1 MLKPIS
7 LNIIKTRWLLFA
19 LISAAILTFNI
30 IGFFWPDYLGSTNHS
45 PIGDSIAG
53 ILIFFLTGIFIYC
66 YNLNSAWSHSIP
78 FCAVGT
84 VLHVTGSGPASFI
97 GTIFLIIGLSLCA
110 EAKGHNKA
118 WGLMG
123 FFSFLGVLI
132 LLFLQSKNWGKK
144 PNVIDNDLFSLGE
157 LPNKKDIFRYAL
169 LGIPMVGLSLFC
181 SMVIFIPL
189 SYAYPNFVKD
199 WLFDESMKMI
209 YLDGQIDS
217 TICTILNILLLVIIA
232 PIAEELYFRGYL
244 LNRFNNKFNT
254 IIAVLLSSFLFSLGH
269 VGILGSF
276 IFAALLSLIYLKT
289 KSIYGPVIIHMSNN
303 FLALIFM
310 IISEILYEQTSKDL
324 MLIEFQKS
332 WWIGIFGI
340 IISAPW
346 LFIFIKKNKIFRLV
360 SSSDKNESSVKELK
374 AEGK

>member
-7 LNIIKTRWLLFA
+7 LNIIRTRWLLFA
-19 LISAAILTFNI
+19 LISAAILTFVI
-30 IGFFWPDYLGSTNHS
+30 MGFFWPDYLDSTNHS

-53 ILIFFLTGIFIYC
+53 ILLFFFTGIFIYC
-66 YNLNSAWSHSIP
+66 YNLNSVWSHSIP

-84 VLHVTGSGPASFI
+84 VLHVTGSGPAFI

-110 EAKGHNKA
+110 EAKGHNTA

-132 LLFLQSKNWGKK
+132 LLFLKSKNWGKK

-157 LPNKKDIFRYAL
+157 SPVKKAIFRYAL

-189 SYAYPNFVKD
+189 SYAYPDFVKD

-217 TICTILNILLLVIIA
+217 TICTILNVLLLVIIA

-244 LNRFNNKFNT
+244 LNRLNNKFNT
-254 IIAVLLSSFLFSLGH
+254 IIAVLLPSFLFALLHVELLGA
-269 VGILGSF
+269 F

-289 KSIYGPVIIHMSNN
+289 KSIYGPIIIHMSNN
-303 FLALIFM
+303 FLALTFM

-332 WWIGIFGI
+332 WWIGIVGI
-340 IISAPW
+340 IISTPW
-346 LFIFIKKNKIFRLV
+346 LFMFIKKNKILRLV
-360 SSSDKNESSVKELK
+360 SSSDNTESPVKELK